1 MRITS
6 KKKKK
11 SKLILSLYIWLMTI
25 NYKGYENRVD
35 ISPGLIDKSVT
46 SFVIF
51 KSGLC
56 LNALFILKNTHHY
69 TAELLALKMAQE
81 TTVVVNFTC

>member
-1 MRITS
+1 
-6 KKKKK
+6 
-11 SKLILSLYIWLMTI
+11 MTI

-35 ISPGLIDKSVT
+35 ISPGLIDKSFT

-69 TAELLALKMAQE
+69 TAELLEIRKNIFQTNHMGYSCCLISEEIKVLQR
-81 TTVVVNFTC
+81 CL

>member
-1 MRITS
+1 MA
-6 KKKKK
+6 
-11 SKLILSLYIWLMTI
+11 I

-35 ISPGLIDKSVT
+35 ISPGLIDKSFT

-56 LNALFILKNTHHY
+56 LNDLFIKIHIATLQDY
-69 TAELLALKMAQE
+69 
-81 TTVVVNFTC
+81 

>member
-1 MRITS
+1 MWITS

-11 SKLILSLYIWLMTI
+11 SSVVSSVYIWLMAI

-35 ISPGLIDKSVT
+35 ISPGLINKSFT

-56 LNALFILKNTHHY
+56 LNDL
-69 TAELLALKMAQE
+69 
-81 TTVVVNFTC
+81 